1 MLPRAGNPCFRI
13 IASLLAVLAALA
25 GGTVRADLY
34 GYVDENGVA
43 HVSSVPLDHRYY
55 LFKKDYGPGV
65 LSGSSG
71 AMMPVPVPVPR
82 RTTHVNP
89 FQRKQFTPLIAA
101 AAKAH
106 ALDPALLHAVITVES
121 GYNPKA
127 VSPKGA
133 MGLMQLMPETARRY
147 NVRDIWDPRQN
158 LDGGARYLRDLLG
171 LFNDNLGL
179 ALAAYNAGEAAVIQ
193 HGNRI
198 PPFPET
204 RSYVPRVLQHYY
216 LYRATAR

>member
-1 MLPRAGNPCFRI
+1 MHPHERRHILRLAAAF
-13 IASLLAVLAALA
+13 AVLLAA
-25 GGTVRADLY
+25 GPAGADIW

-43 HVSSVPLDHRYY
+43 HLSPVPLDQRYF
-55 LFKKDYGPGV
+55 LFKKDYRPGV
-65 LSGSSG
+65 LPG
-71 AMMPVPVPVPR
+71 AGGTLMPVPVPVPR

-89 FQRKQFTPLIAA
+89 LQRKQFAPLVAA
-101 AAKAH
+101 VAKAH

-121 GYNPKA
+121 GYNPRA

-133 MGLMQLMPETARRY
+133 RGLMQLMPETAERY
-147 NVRDIWDPRQN
+147 AVRDIWDPRQN

-179 ALAAYNAGEAAVIQ
+179 ALAAYNAGEAAVIEA
-193 HGNRI
+193 GNRI

-216 LYRATAR
+216 LYRAAAR